1 MKKHLIASL
10 IVFILGLFSIWGI
23 AKYINSKN
31 SQTFT
36 PTFELIKEL
45 EEKGLHS
52 FQFTDLD
59 GVKTDVSSFAGQIV
73 IINFWASWCA
83 PCIEEVPSLIKLV
96 EHFKGRVKLVAVS
109 GDSELKDIEVFMKSF
124 PELKR
129 QNIYIVFDQD
139 KSIMQRFGV
148 NRLPESLI
156 FGTNLKLEKK
166 IVGTIDW
173 YNPDSIA
180 YTEELLAKP

>member
-10 IVFILGLFSIWGI
+10 IVFILGLVSIWGI
-23 AKYINSKN
+23 SEYINSKN
-31 SQTFT
+31 SQAFT

-45 EEKGLHS
+45 EEKGLHNFS
-52 FQFTDLD
+52 FTDLD
-59 GVKTDVSSFAGQIV
+59 GVKTEVDSFAGQVVIV
-73 IINFWASWCA
+73 NFWASWCA

-129 QNIYIVFDQD
+129 QNIYVVFDQD
-139 KSIMQRFGV
+139 KSIMQKFGV
-148 NRLPESLI
+148 SRLPESLI
-156 FGTNLKLEKK
+156 FGTSLKLEKK

-180 YTEELLAKP
+180 YTEELLGK

>member
-10 IVFILGLFSIWGI
+10 VVFILGLTSIWGI
-23 AKYINSKN
+23 TQYINSKN
-31 SQTFT
+31 SQAFT

-45 EEKGLHS
+45 EERGLRN
-52 FQFTDLD
+52 FEFTNLD
-59 GVKTDVSSFAGQIV
+59 GVLTNVDSFSGQVVIV
-73 IINFWASWCA
+73 NFWASWCA

-124 PELKR
+124 PDLKR
-129 QNIYIVFDQD
+129 QDIYVVFDKD
-139 KSIMQRFGV
+139 RTIMQKFGV

-156 FGTNLKLEKK
+156 FGTSLKLEKK

-173 YNPDSIA
+173 YNPDSVA
-180 YTEELLAKP
+180 YTEELLGKK